1 MSPAIPFT
9 QAYATPYTSLEAN
22 FLTQF
27 SGLALVLTLLG
38 TLGLRLARLN
48 PENGYVW
55 SRG

>member
-1 MSPAIPFT
+1 MSPTIHFT